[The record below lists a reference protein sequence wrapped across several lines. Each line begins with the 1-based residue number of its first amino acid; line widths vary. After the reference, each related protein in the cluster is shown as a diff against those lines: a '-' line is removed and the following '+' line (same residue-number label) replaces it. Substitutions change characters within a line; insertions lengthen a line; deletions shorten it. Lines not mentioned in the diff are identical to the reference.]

1 MPDASS
7 RPVLLPAIVR
17 VGVALPSAPAA
28 NTVTLPPLGGVRG
41 GLVTYRFPAA
51 SRAMPVA
58 LLSTVLAPAIV
69 RIGATSPLAPAA
81 YTTTPGAR
89 PKVATAS
96 AWLSLSGLAGPS
108 LHEQTARR
116 GARCS
121 QRTATRGGASR

>member
-1 MPDASS
+1 MPDAPL
-7 RPVLLPAIVR
+7 RPVLLPMIVR

-28 NTVTLPPLGGVRG
+28 NTVMLPPQ
-41 GLVTYRFPAA
+41 GLATYSSPAA
-51 SRAMPVA
+51 SSPKPAGQPRPV
-58 LLSTVLAPAIV
+58 LLPEIV
-69 RIGATSPLAPAA
+69 RIGATSPVAPAA
-81 YTTTPGAR
+81 STTAPGAR
-89 PKVATAS
+89 RKVATAS

>member
-1 MPDASS
+1 MGAA
-7 RPVLLPAIVR
+7 LAI
-17 VGVALPSAPAA
+17 APGAY
-28 NTVTLPPLGGVRG
+28 TVTLPPARGSGG

-51 SRAMPVA
+51 SRAMPAA
-58 LLSTVLAPAIV
+58 LLSAVLVPAIV
-69 RIGATSPLAPAA
+69 RIGTTSPLAPGA

-96 AWLSLSGLAGPS
+96 DWLPLSGLVGPS

-121 QRTATRGGASR
+121 QRTATREGAARCTIGHSGRAG